1 MLGFVI
7 GLFLG
12 AFGGYFMCALLTMS
26 RISEIENVTDGKVE
40 QLRAENTKLKMQLR
54 QAQRS
59 HDVAGVR

>member
-7 GLFLG
+7 GLFLC

-26 RISEIENVTDGKVE
+26 RISDIETAAEGKIE
-40 QLRAENTKLKMQLR
+40 RYRIENTKLKMQLK